1 MNRYF
6 GKKTSSNNLFNSIS
20 KYNYSQIYFSLT
32 KIEIEI
38 GSLEYAKEKLL
49 DDKMVYQIMVEGV
62 SLRGTTLGDALMHT
76 LWKTTRLLISQ
87 NHSHCLN
94 KNILG
99 CLWELERA
107 NDLLSK

>member
-1 MNRYF
+1 MCHKSTFNILFIPFIIDMNRYF

-62 SLRGTTLGDALMHT
+62 SLRGTTIGDALMKCP
-76 LWKTTRLLISQ
+76 LKFSL
-87 NHSHCLN
+87 
-94 KNILG
+94 
-99 CLWELERA
+99 
-107 NDLLSK
+107 